1 MKGVGPVFL
10 QQLLNGITQ
19 GGTYALV
26 ALGYTLIFGV
36 LEIINMAH
44 GEVFMIGAMVGYA
57 VVTKGGFGFLPGIL
71 GGMVGAAL
79 AGAVLEFTA
88 LRSLRK
94 KGISN
99 LAPLI
104 STIGLSMVLQ
114 NAMVLG
120 VGAEPLSFRVPLS
133 EGVIKFG
140 PLQVTTAQIVVLAVS
155 IALML
160 MLQWTLSKTSLGR
173 AVRAV
178 SENQETASLLGVNV
192 SGVILATVMLAS
204 ALGGAAGVL
213 VGVSFVSVSAV
224 MGLSYGLKG
233 LAVIILGGLG
243 NVKGAVAGGLLIG
256 VLEAM
261 TVAYGGP
268 MGASY
273 KDAVAFGFL
282 FLILVLRPQGLFG
295 VSAAATRRS

>member
-1 MKGVGPVFL
+1 MFL
-10 QQLLNGITQ
+10 QQILNGITQ

-44 GEVFMIGAMVGYA
+44 GDLFMVGAMIGWALVTLLGWGLVPALVGAMIGA
-57 VVTKGGFGFLPGIL
+57 
-71 GGMVGAAL
+71 AL
-79 AGAVLEFTA
+79 MGVVLEFGA
-88 LRSLRK
+88 LRPLRRH
-94 KGISN
+94 GASN

-104 STIGLSMVLQ
+104 STIGLGMVIQ
-114 NAMVLG
+114 NLMVRATNG
-120 VGAEPLSFRVPLS
+120 QPLSFRVPLS

-140 PLQVTTAQIVVLAVS
+140 PLQVTTAQLVVLGVS
-155 IALML
+155 VALML
-160 MLQWTLSKTSLGR
+160 ALQWTLSRTRLGR

-178 SENQETASLLGVNV
+178 SENPETAALLGVNI

-213 VGVSFVSVSAV
+213 VGMSFVSVSAV
-224 MGLSYGLKG
+224 MGLPYGLKG

-243 NVKGAVAGGLLIG
+243 NVKGAVAGGLIIG
-256 VLEAM
+256 VLEAL
-261 TVAYGGP
+261 TIAYGGA
-268 MGASY
+268 GY

-282 FLILVLRPQGLFG
+282 FLVLILRPQGLFG
-295 VSAAATRRS
+295 VNAAAVRRS

>member
-1 MKGVGPVFL
+1 VFL
-10 QQLLNGITQ
+10 QQVLNGITQ

-26 ALGYTLIFGV
+26 AIGYTLIFGV

-44 GEVFMIGAMVGYA
+44 GEIFMIGAMTGYFM
-57 VVTKGGFGFLPGIL
+57 VTAFGWGLVPALL

-79 AGAVLEFTA
+79 AGALLEFTA
-88 LRSLRK
+88 LRALRR
-94 KGISN
+94 KGSSN

-104 STIGLSMVLQ
+104 STIGLALVLQ
-114 NAMVLG
+114 NVMVRT
-120 VGAEPLSFRVPLS
+120 VGAEPLSLRLPLADS
-133 EGVIKFG
+133 VIKVG
-140 PLQVTTAQIVVLAVS
+140 PLQVTTVQVVVLTISV
-155 IALML
+155 ILML
-160 MLQWTLSKTSLGR
+160 LLQWTLSRTSLGR

-178 SENQETASLLGVNV
+178 SENPDTASLLGVNV
-192 SGVILATVMLAS
+192 SGIVLATVMLAS

-213 VGVSFVSVSAV
+213 VGISYVSVSAL

-233 LAVIILGGLG
+233 LAIIILGGLG
-243 NVKGAVAGGLLIG
+243 NVKGAVAGALVIG
-256 VLEAM
+256 VLESL

-268 MGASY
+268 LGSGY

-295 VSAAATRRS
+295 QSTAIAGRS

>member
-1 MKGVGPVFL
+1 MFL
-10 QQLLNGITQ
+10 QQVLNGITQ

-26 ALGYTLIFGV
+26 AIGYTLIFGV

-44 GEVFMIGAMVGYA
+44 GEIFMIGAMTGYFM
-57 VVTKGGFGFLPGIL
+57 VTAFGWGLVPALL

-79 AGAVLEFTA
+79 AGALLEFTA
-88 LRSLRK
+88 LRALRR
-94 KGISN
+94 KGATN

-104 STIGLSMVLQ
+104 STIGLALVLQ
-114 NAMVLG
+114 NVMVRS
-120 VGAEPLSFRVPLS
+120 VGAEPLSLRLPLAD
-133 EGVIKFG
+133 GVIKVG
-140 PLQVTTAQIVVLAVS
+140 PLQVTTVQVVVLAVS
-155 IALML
+155 VTLML
-160 MLQWTLSKTSLGR
+160 LLQWTLSRTSLGR

-178 SENQETASLLGVNV
+178 SENQATASLLGVNV
-192 SGVILATVMLAS
+192 SGIVLATVMLAS

-213 VGVSFVSVSAV
+213 VGISYVSVSAL

-233 LAVIILGGLG
+233 LAIIILGGLG
-243 NVKGAVAGGLLIG
+243 NVKGAVAGALVIG
-256 VLEAM
+256 VLEAL

-268 MGASY
+268 LGSGY

-295 VSAAATRRS
+295 QSTAIAGRS

>member
-1 MKGVGPVFL
+1 MFL
-10 QQLLNGITQ
+10 QQVLNGITQ

-26 ALGYTLIFGV
+26 AIGYTLIFGV

-44 GEVFMIGAMVGYA
+44 GEVFMIGAMVGY
-57 VVTKGGFGFLPGIL
+57 FLVMRLGWSLVPALL

-79 AGAVLEFTA
+79 MGALLEFTA
-88 LRSLRK
+88 LRTLRR
-94 KGISN
+94 KGVSN

-104 STIGLSMVLQ
+104 STIGLAMVLQ
-114 NAMVLG
+114 NVMVRV
-120 VGAEPLSFRVPLS
+120 VGGEPLSLRVPLGD
-133 EGVIKFG
+133 GVLRFG
-140 PLQVTTAQIVVLAVS
+140 PLQVTTAQLVVLGVS
-155 IALML
+155 LLLML
-160 MLQWTLSKTSLGR
+160 ALQWTLSKTNLGR

-178 SENQETASLLGVNV
+178 SENPETASLLGVNV
-192 SGVILATVMLAS
+192 SGIILATVMLAS

-213 VGVSFVSVSAV
+213 VGISFVSVSAV

-243 NVKGAVAGGLLIG
+243 NVQGAVAGGLLIG
-256 VLEAM
+256 VLEAL

-268 MGASY
+268 SGAGY

-295 VSAAATRRS
+295 QSAAATRRS

>member
-1 MKGVGPVFL
+1 MFL
-10 QQLLNGITQ
+10 QQVLNGITQ

-44 GEVFMIGAMVGYA
+44 GEIFMIGAMTGYFF
-57 VVTKGGFGFLPGIL
+57 VTKLGWGLVPGL
-71 GGMVGAAL
+71 AAGMVGAAL

-88 LRSLRK
+88 LRALRR
-94 KGISN
+94 KGVTN

-104 STIGLSMVLQ
+104 STIGLSLVLQ
-114 NAMVLG
+114 NTMVRAIG
-120 VGAEPLSFRVPLS
+120 GEPRSFRVPL
-133 EGVIKFG
+133 GNGMLHFG
-140 PLQVTTAQIVVLAVS
+140 PLMITTAQAVVLLISVV
-155 IALML
+155 LML
-160 MLQWTLSKTSLGR
+160 ALQWTLSKTKLGR

-178 SENQETASLLGVNV
+178 SENPETASLLGVNV
-192 SGVILATVMLAS
+192 SGVVLATVMLAS
-204 ALGGAAGVL
+204 GLGGAAGVL
-213 VGVSFVSVSAV
+213 VGISYVSVSAV

-256 VLEAM
+256 ILEAL

-268 MGASY
+268 TGAAY

-295 VSAAATRRS
+295 QSSAATRRS

>member
-1 MKGVGPVFL
+1 MFL
-10 QQLLNGITQ
+10 QQILNGITQ

-44 GEVFMIGAMVGYA
+44 GDLFMVGAMIGWALVTFLGWGLVPALIGAMVG
-57 VVTKGGFGFLPGIL
+57 
-71 GGMVGAAL
+71 AAL
-79 AGAVLEFTA
+79 VGVLLEFGA
-88 LRSLRK
+88 LRPLRRH
-94 KGISN
+94 GASN

-104 STIGLSMVLQ
+104 STIGLGMVIQ
-114 NAMVLG
+114 NLMVRATNG
-120 VGAEPLSFRVPLS
+120 QPLSFRVPLS
-133 EGVIKFG
+133 EGVIKLG
-140 PLQVTTAQIVVLAVS
+140 PLQITTAQLVVLGVS
-155 IALML
+155 VLLMVA
-160 MLQWTLSKTSLGR
+160 LQWTLSRTRLGR

-178 SENQETASLLGVNV
+178 SENPETAALLGVNI

-213 VGVSFVSVSAV
+213 VGLSFVSVSAV
-224 MGLSYGLKG
+224 MGLPYGLKG

-256 VLEAM
+256 VLEAL
-261 TVAYGGP
+261 TVAYGGA
-268 MGASY
+268 GY

-282 FLILVLRPQGLFG
+282 FLILILRPQGLFG
-295 VSAAATRRS
+295 VNAAAVRRS

>member
-1 MKGVGPVFL
+1 MFV
-10 QQLLNGITQ
+10 QQVLNGITQ

-44 GEVFMIGAMVGYA
+44 GEVFMLGAMAGYA
-57 VVTKGGFGFLPGIL
+57 LVTKFGWGLVPALL
-71 GGMVGAAL
+71 GGMAGAAL

-88 LRSLRK
+88 LRALRR
-94 KGISN
+94 KGVTN

-104 STIGLSMVLQ
+104 STIGLGMVLQ
-114 NAMVLG
+114 NVMVRT
-120 VGAEPLSFRVPLS
+120 VGGEPLSFRVPLGD
-133 EGVIKFG
+133 GVIRLG
-140 PLQVTTAQIVVLAVS
+140 PVQVTTAQIVVLAVS
-155 IALML
+155 ITLML
-160 MLQWTLSKTSLGR
+160 LLQWTLSRTSLGR

-178 SENQETASLLGVNV
+178 SENPETASLLGVNV
-192 SGVILATVMLAS
+192 SGIILATVMLAS

-213 VGVSFVSVSAV
+213 VGISYVSVSAV

-243 NVKGAVAGGLLIG
+243 NVKGAVAGGLIIG
-256 VLEAM
+256 VLEAL

-268 MGASY
+268 RGAGY

-295 VSAAATRRS
+295 LNVAATRRS

>member
-1 MKGVGPVFL
+1 MFL
-10 QQLLNGITQ
+10 QQILNGITQ

-44 GEVFMIGAMVGYA
+44 GDLFMVGAMIGWALVTLLGWGLVPALVGAMIGA
-57 VVTKGGFGFLPGIL
+57 
-71 GGMVGAAL
+71 AL
-79 AGAVLEFTA
+79 MGVVLEFGA
-88 LRSLRK
+88 LRPLRRH
-94 KGISN
+94 GASN

-104 STIGLSMVLQ
+104 STIGLGMVIQ
-114 NAMVLG
+114 NLMVRATNG
-120 VGAEPLSFRVPLS
+120 QPLSFRVPLS

-140 PLQVTTAQIVVLAVS
+140 PLQVTTAQLVVLGVS
-155 IALML
+155 VALML
-160 MLQWTLSKTSLGR
+160 ALQWTLSRTRLGR

-178 SENQETASLLGVNV
+178 SENPETAALLGVNI

-213 VGVSFVSVSAV
+213 VGMSFVSVSAV
-224 MGLSYGLKG
+224 MGLPYGLKG

-243 NVKGAVAGGLLIG
+243 NVKGAVAGGLIIG
-256 VLEAM
+256 VLEAL
-261 TVAYGGP
+261 TVAYGGA
-268 MGASY
+268 GY

-282 FLILVLRPQGLFG
+282 FLVLILRPQGLFG
-295 VSAAATRRS
+295 VNAAAVRRS